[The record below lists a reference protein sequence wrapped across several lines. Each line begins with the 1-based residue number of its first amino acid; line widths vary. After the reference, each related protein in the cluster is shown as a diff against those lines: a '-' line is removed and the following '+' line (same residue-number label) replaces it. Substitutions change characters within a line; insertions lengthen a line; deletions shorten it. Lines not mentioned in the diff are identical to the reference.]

1 MAKKDVATTQDQYPA
16 DMPEF
21 LKNDSNRGSEDVGVD
36 DLTIPRIAIIQD
48 LSDQHKKNKD
58 VYIDGAEVGM
68 AFNTVSQ
75 KLYGSKLFIVPVYF
89 RKEYVIWKDR
99 KKGGGFAGAFP
110 TLAEADAERANL
122 ENPNDY
128 ESIDTAQHFVLV
140 VDEEGNVIEDAVI
153 SMSKSQMKPSR
164 NLNTQVRMAG
174 GDRFSRVYEL
184 SVFEDENKNGDNY
197 QNWSVK
203 QLGYVNEATFRR
215 AEEMYEAVKSGA
227 RDVSRADETSSD
239 GDNEVPESEF

>member
-1 MAKKDVATTQDQYPA
+1 MPSKKVAVTEDQFPA

-21 LKNDSNRGSEDVGVD
+21 LRDQQSARGNEDVGMD
-36 DLTIPRIAIIQD
+36 DLTIPRIALIQD

-58 VYIDGAEVGM
+58 VYIEGAEVGM

-75 KLYGSKLFIVPVYF
+75 RLYGSKLFIVPVYF

-99 KKGGGFAGAFP
+99 KKGGGFSGSFP
-110 TLAEADAERANL
+110 TLEAAEAERATL

-128 ESIDTAQHFVLV
+128 ECTDTAQHFVLV
-140 VDEEGNVIEDAVI
+140 VDENGNVEEDAVI

-164 NLNTQVRMAG
+164 NLNTQVRMNG

-203 QLGYVNEATFRR
+203 TMGFVNEATYKR
-215 AEEMYEAVKSGA
+215 AEDMYESVRSGA
-227 RDVSRADETSSD
+227 RDVSRDE
-239 GDNEVPESEF
+239 VESEAVETPEDEF